1 MNSEHLE
8 LINTKRVAKARAGEI
23 RHANTPDYPTP
34 PCPVHLSTCIFGPPL
49 AYSAVVFES
58 NMALNPTV
66 AVAIFGLYIAVI
78 LILFG
83 VVGYS
88 IIPKTDKTRLFEQ
101 KPFLFLRCALGALL
115 STWYCKLEGRGY
127 LTQADE

>member
-1 MNSEHLE
+1 MD
-8 LINTKRVAKARAGEI
+8 
-23 RHANTPDYPTP
+23 RHANTPDYPS
-34 PCPVHLSTCIFGPPL
+34 PVHLSTCIFGLPL
-49 AYSAVVFES
+49 AYSAVVPES
-58 NMALNPTV
+58 AMALNPTM

-78 LILFG
+78 SLLFG

-115 STWYCKLEGRGY
+115 STWYCKLKGRFDVM
-127 LTQADE
+127 QANK